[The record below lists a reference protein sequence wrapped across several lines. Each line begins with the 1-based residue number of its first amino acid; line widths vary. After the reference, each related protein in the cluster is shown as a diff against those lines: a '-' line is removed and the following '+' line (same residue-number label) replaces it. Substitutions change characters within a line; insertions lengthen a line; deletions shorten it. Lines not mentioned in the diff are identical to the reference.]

1 MITYSIRIFIAITVA
16 TAYAE
21 GVGLIAIAVAVSF
34 GNVRASTVVDLP
46 WPIADAAGV
55 QRPHA
60 VVGIVTDA
68 IAVGISGASA
78 SAVAQDVNRQ
88 TGPVI
93 VCGCRVEVAGVAVGA
108 SAGFCV
114 IADAIAIGIGG
125 A

>member
-55 QRPHA
+55 QGTHA

-88 TGPVI
+88 TGSVI